1 MVLPIGAHSRA
12 PVAPIEDPPTFA
24 PPKSNGFF
32 GENTEEEGRTKQ
44 LTQSVEHMNI
54 YVANIA
60 YSAKDQD
67 LRELFE
73 AFGEVTSAKIIMDK
87 ATNRSRGFGF
97 VEMSDDSAGKA
108 AIEGTNG
115 KNFQGRDLVVNEAR
129 PRTEGGGDRGGFRS
143 GGGGGFRDRGDRGG
157 DRGGYRERSDR
168 GDRGDYRRDEY

>member
-1 MVLPIGAHSRA
+1 
-12 PVAPIEDPPTFA
+12 
-24 PPKSNGFF
+24 
-32 GENTEEEGRTKQ
+32 
-44 LTQSVEHMNI
+44 MNI

-97 VEMSDDSAGKA
+97 VEMANDDAGRA

-115 KNFQGRDLVVNEAR
+115 KNFHGRDLVVNEAR
-129 PRTEGGGDRGGFRS
+129 PRTEGDRPSFGGGGRSGGGDRGGYRGGS
-143 GGGGGFRDRGDRGG
+143 GGGGGDRGG
-157 DRGGYRERSDR
+157 DRGGYRSDR
-168 GDRGDYRRDEY
+168 GGGGGGRRDEY